1 MDAHMEYTEE
11 SVKRRRLEL
20 QETQLK
26 NQESEIL
33 STDT

>member
-11 SVKRRRLEL
+11 SVKRRPLEL